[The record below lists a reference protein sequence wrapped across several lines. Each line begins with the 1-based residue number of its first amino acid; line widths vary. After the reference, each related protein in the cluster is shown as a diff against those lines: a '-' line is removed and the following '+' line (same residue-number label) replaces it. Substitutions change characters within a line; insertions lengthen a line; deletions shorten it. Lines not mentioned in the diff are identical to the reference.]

1 MSNKSHHLIGKI
13 YKSRFSY
20 YDPRSRSYKFKR
32 RPLLIVGAEKEILP
46 CDLTVLPISKISV
59 DSNLHEEFDVK
70 LTEQEHENLKLN
82 HDPSYVRTHKITTI
96 YSLDL
101 VHNGEI
107 SSLKDLYPK
116 VYEEIKEKFESFPV
130 SLF

>member
-20 YDPRSRSYKFKR
+20 FDPRTRGYKFKR
-32 RPLLIVGAEKEILP
+32 RPLLIVGAEKETLP

-59 DSNLHEEFDVK
+59 SSNIHDAFDIK
-70 LTEQEHENLKLN
+70 LTKQDHENLNLT
-82 HDPSYVRTHKITTI
+82 HDPSYVRTHKMTTI

-101 VHNGEI
+101 IHNGEI

-116 VYEEIKEKFESFPV
+116 VYEEIKEKFEGFAI